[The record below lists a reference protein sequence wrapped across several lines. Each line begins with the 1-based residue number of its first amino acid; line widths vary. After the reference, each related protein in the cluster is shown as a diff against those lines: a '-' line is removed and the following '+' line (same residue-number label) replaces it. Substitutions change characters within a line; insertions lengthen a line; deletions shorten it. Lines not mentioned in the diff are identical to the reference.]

1 MRRLLVTLVL
11 CALFAAGGA
20 AGMFWFFMGRRP
32 PLPDT
37 PALVVQMRDVARLE
51 TLDVSLYKKVPFR
64 PDPSLPSDSVIMNV
78 LAFAKEQAFPKEGKA
93 IVFADVHLGLD
104 FSKLD
109 TDSIRVRGD
118 SVDVALPPIHAT
130 VELKP
135 GETEVIDSNLN
146 SEQTAQLLQVAKE
159 AFQREAMKD
168 PRLQER
174 ARQSAERALKGFLLS
189 VGFRE
194 VRFVDSLPRVQPG

>member
-11 CALFAAGGA
+11 CALFAASGA
-20 AGMFWFFMGRRP
+20 AATFWFALRRP

-64 PDPSLPSDSVIMNV
+64 PDPDLPSDSLLRNAY
-78 LAFAKEQAFPKEGKA
+78 AFLKETAFPKEGKA

-104 FSKLD
+104 FSKL
-109 TDSIRVRGD
+109 TPDSVQVHGD
-118 SVDVALPPIHAT
+118 SVDVALPPLQAT

-135 GETEVIDSNLN
+135 GETEVIDSNLD
-146 SEQTAQLLQVAKE
+146 SQQTAQLLQAAKE
-159 AFQREAMKD
+159 AFERETMADRK
-168 PRLQER
+168 LQER
-174 ARQSAERALKGFLLS
+174 AKDSAQRAIKGFLLS
-189 VGFRE
+189 VGFRQ
-194 VRFVDSLPRVQPG
+194 VNFVESLPKREPG

>member
-11 CALFAAGGA
+11 CALFAVAGA
-20 AGMFWFFMGRRP
+20 AGMFWFFRGRRP

-64 PDPSLPSDSVIMNV
+64 PDPDIPSDSLLRNA
-78 LAFAKEQAFPKEGKA
+78 LAFVKETAFPKEGKA

-104 FSKLD
+104 FSKLT
-109 TDSIRVRGD
+109 TDSIRVHGD
-118 SVDVALPPIHAT
+118 AVDVALPPIHAT

-135 GETEVIDSNLN
+135 GETEVIDSNLD
-146 SEQTAQLLQVAKE
+146 SQQTAHLLQAAKE
-159 AFQREAMKD
+159 AFERETMAD
-168 PRLQER
+168 RRLQER
-174 ARQSAERALKGFLLS
+174 ARDSAQRAIKGFLLS
-189 VGFRE
+189 VGFRQ
-194 VRFVDSLPRVQPG
+194 VNFVEAIPKVQPG